1 MKLLVLLKDPAA
13 LKASLKA
20 AVERRALKLAE
31 RLLALGHKT
40 NPSGNNMSQR

>member
-1 MKLLVLLKDPAA
+1 MKLLLLLKDPAA
-13 LKASLKA
+13 LKAA
-20 AVERRALKLAE
+20 IERRALKVAE